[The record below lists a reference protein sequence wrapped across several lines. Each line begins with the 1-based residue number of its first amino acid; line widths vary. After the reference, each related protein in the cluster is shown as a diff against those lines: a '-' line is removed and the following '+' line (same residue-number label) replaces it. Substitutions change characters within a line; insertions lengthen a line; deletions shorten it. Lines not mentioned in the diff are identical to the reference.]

1 MAPPPQPAHGAGTSA
16 QGASPPSL
24 AVIAAVAANGTIGA
38 GGALPWRLA
47 DDLRRFRA
55 LTTGHAVVMGRR
67 TWQSLGRPLPDRQN
81 LVVSRDTS
89 FDAPGAEV
97 ARSLDEALSLVRLPL
112 PAFCIGG
119 AELYAL
125 ALPRADV
132 LYLTEIERDFAGDV
146 RFPAFDR
153 AEWREVA
160 REQHTAPPPDR
171 FPYAFVTYARV
182 RRP

>member
-1 MAPPPQPAHGAGTSA
+1 
-16 QGASPPSL
+16 
-24 AVIAAVAANGTIGA
+24 
-38 GGALPWRLA
+38 
-47 DDLRRFRA
+47 
-55 LTTGHAVVMGRR
+55 MGRR
-67 TWQSLGRPLPDRQN
+67 TWQSLGRPLPGRQN
-81 LVVSRDTS
+81 LVVSRDRS

-97 ARSLDEALSLVRLPL
+97 AQGLDEALSLVRLPL
-112 PAFCIGG
+112 PVFCIGG

-132 LYLTEIERDFAGDV
+132 LYLTEIGRDFAGDV

-153 AEWREVA
+153 AQWREVA
-160 REQHTAPPPDR
+160 REPHTAPPPDA